1 MFEPRETISCPE
13 YLRYNHFR
21 YYSLLMKYLVEKA
34 QNNHSIAQAKY
45 QSLMN
50 YTRLLK
56 RMKENEVMMFSEMD
70 LTQVPHIMIE
80 VYSEK
85 WQTNDKKNCD

>member
-1 MFEPRETISCPE
+1 MFEPREGISCPE
-13 YLRYNHFR
+13 YLRYNYFR
-21 YYSLLMKYLVEKA
+21 YSSLLSRYLVVK
-34 QNNHSIAQAKY
+34 QQSKPCSAQAKY
-45 QSLMN
+45 QSLMSF
-50 YTRLLK
+50 TRLLR

-85 WQTNDKKNCD
+85 WTIML